1 MKKTIIIAFL
11 SLFAMAGQAQIK
23 CHIEGELRDTTQG
36 KTVIVSPVTD
46 GPSLLELNQENHVWE
61 KSGAGQ
67 AGGAMFLIDRDGTI
81 LSTSTDAEELEP
93 LIMKALN
100 IE

>member
-36 KTVIVSPVTD
+36 KTVIVSPVTV
-46 GPSLLELNQENHVWE
+46 GLRCWS
-61 KSGAGQ
+61 
-67 AGGAMFLIDRDGTI
+67 
-81 LSTSTDAEELEP
+81 
-93 LIMKALN
+93 
-100 IE
+100 